1 MRELVRCR
9 AGWMALLAAATLL
22 AGCGG
27 GSGGASTPPPAEA
40 SGTLQLSWNPPS
52 ENTDGSPL
60 EDLAGYRIYYGTASG
75 SYDRSVT
82 VAAAA
87 ATDYTLDHLPAGTYY
102 AVVKAYASDGTESDA
117 SAEVSKTIR

>member
-1 MRELVRCR
+1 MRELVRCS
-9 AGWMALLAAATLL
+9 AGCLALAAAATLL

-27 GSGGASTPPPAEA
+27 GNGGATPAPADTA
-40 SGTLQLSWNPPS
+40 GTLQVSWDAPS

-60 EDLAGYRIYYGTASG
+60 DDLAGYRIYYGTASG

-82 VAAAA
+82 VAGPT
-87 ATDYTLDHLPAGTYY
+87 ATGYALEHLPAGTYS